1 MMTPAPHPVTHYNR
15 PGKGVHFFNGIVAW
29 LADRGITLAGART
42 LEVRGRKSGNL
53 QRIPVNP
60 LRIDG
65 RTYLIGA
72 RGDTQWSRNVRA
84 AGSCTLRGG
93 RKAVTYRVVEVATV
107 DKPTVLR
114 PYLKRWGWEVGA
126 LMPVKITATSTDA
139 ELLSAGAAIPVFEL
153 IVQPHT

>member
-1 MMTPAPHPVTHYNR
+1 MTAMTHYNR
-15 PGKGVHFFNGIVAW
+15 PGKSVHFFNGIVAW

-60 LRIDG
+60 LRLGG

-84 AGSCTLRGG
+84 AGSCALRGG
-93 RKAVTYRVVEVATV
+93 REAVTYRALEVALE
-107 DKPTVLR
+107 DKPVVLR

-126 LMPVKITATSTDA
+126 LMPVKITAKSTDA
-139 ELLSAGAAIPVFEL
+139 ELLSAAKSIPVFEL
-153 IVQPHT
+153 IAQPRT

>member
-1 MMTPAPHPVTHYNR
+1 MTAVRHYNR

-42 LEVRGRKSGNL
+42 LEVRGRKSGKL

-60 LRIDG
+60 LSHEG

-93 RKAVTYRVVEVATV
+93 SRAVSYDVVEVALAE
-107 DKPTVLR
+107 KPAVLR
-114 PYLKRWGWEVGA
+114 PYLKRWGWEVGS
-126 LMPVKITATSTDA
+126 LMPVKISAGSSDE
-139 ELLSAGAAIPVFEL
+139 ELLAAGDAIPVFEL
-153 IVQPHT
+153 IASPRT